1 MTNSALTIVI
11 PVYNEARR
19 LPITLTALEHF
30 HDMAYLF
37 DVIFVENGS
46 TDQTYEFLREYEQDG
61 HPWMSV
67 IQSRKGKGYALKLG
81 VFHAQGDFI
90 YTADCDLSTPLSE
103 LFRFIENS
111 PGYEIVIGS
120 RAVESSRIKT
130 TFIRRVI
137 GRTFHS
143 LVHSLVPGIQDTQC
157 GFKLYRR
164 DVALDLFTRSKLGG
178 WAFDVEILHLALKLG
193 YRVKEI
199 PVRWVHDKD
208 SRVNLLTD
216 SWRMFWDVLKI
227 PLIHSQ
233 IERTEKLPA

>member
-19 LPITLTALEHF
+19 LPCTLTALEHF
-30 HDMAYLF
+30 HDQAYLF
-37 DVIFVENGS
+37 EVIFVENGS
-46 TDQTYEFLREYEQDG
+46 TDQTFEMLDEYAAE
-61 HPWMSV
+61 HSWLKV

-81 VFHAQGDFI
+81 VLHADGDFI
-90 YTADCDLSTPLSE
+90 YTADCDLSSPLTE
-103 LFRFIENS
+103 LFRFVENS
-111 PGYEIVIGS
+111 PGYDLVIGS

-137 GRTFHS
+137 GRTFHR
-143 LVHSLVPGIQDTQC
+143 LVHSLVPGIHDTQC

-164 DVALDLFTRSKLGG
+164 AAAIDLFTRSQLGG
-178 WAFDVEILHLALKLG
+178 WAYDVEILHLAIKLG

-199 PVRWVHDKD
+199 PVRWVHDKN
-208 SRVNLLTD
+208 SKVNLLTD

-233 IERTEKLPA
+233 IERYEKLPA